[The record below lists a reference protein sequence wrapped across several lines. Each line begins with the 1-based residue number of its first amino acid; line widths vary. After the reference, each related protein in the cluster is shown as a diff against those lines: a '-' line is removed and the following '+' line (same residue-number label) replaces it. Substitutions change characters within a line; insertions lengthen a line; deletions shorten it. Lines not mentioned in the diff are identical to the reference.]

1 MADSGHDTAPL
12 TSRRSVMIGLGVAVA
27 QTVALAVAAAVTGS
41 AALRTQTAT
50 NVADVAV
57 GAFLLIGVVSS
68 DRPADDDHPLG
79 YGRERFF
86 WSFVAA
92 TGIFVGGVGAA
103 FVETLQ
109 AALHTERT
117 GSYLVGYVVLAVVF
131 MLDIVALAGS
141 IRPVSRRARN
151 RGISVTAC
159 LWHSTDP
166 AITTVVLSSA
176 AGALGGVIAAA
187 GLAGKEITGGTTF
200 DALASALIGLTLL
213 GTSVVMLHT
222 NRELLTGRG
231 VGPGQVEKM
240 RQLVAAEAGIVE
252 VADIFAIV
260 VGPSTVIVDADVIF
274 DDELDVPKSRS
285 SFFAPLQPFVR
296 NGRRSASSISTRWPA
311 TDPAE
316 SGRDPQP
323 ILDTRYAGCRPGH
336 LLDLPVLRPR
346 PHGTFKAHTTI
357 LIAHDGDVTL
367 E

>member
-213 GTSVVMLHT
+213 GTSVVLLHT

-274 DDELDVPKSRS
+274 DDELDVPQVEIIILR
-285 SFFAPLQPFVR
+285 AAADLRAQWPAIGFVYLNPVASHR
-296 NGRRSASSISTRWPA
+296 PRRIRARSAADS
-311 TDPAE
+311 
-316 SGRDPQP
+316 
-323 ILDTRYAGCRPGH
+323 
-336 LLDLPVLRPR
+336 
-346 PHGTFKAHTTI
+346 
-357 LIAHDGDVTL
+357 
-367 E
+367 